1 MCATLLF
8 VIKLIRGQASSHHLP
23 RKGLWKMVARSLVGP
38 DWFTSSDPAAAL
50 HGNMMSRAL
59 DTTRAQSN
67 QNPACAWHAEVLV
80 AHSRHRRS
88 MRGVSSSRPC
98 CPSGS
103 RRSCSA
109 GTGRAPPR
117 RTKPAKPANSCVV
130 RGSPGG
136 ASVVQWWWWSL
147 WKWGGVDGARTVLPS
162 CASDPLTRLVPPL
175 ISGFSHR

>member
-1 MCATLLF
+1 MCVQLFSSSSNSSGAKPALTTCRGKDCERWLRDRWSARTGSQVATLRQHCTATCLEHWTQLEPK
-8 VIKLIRGQASSHHLP
+8 VT
-23 RKGLWKMVARSLVGP
+23 RSLHP
-38 DWFTSSDPAAAL
+38 
-50 HGNMMSRAL
+50 
-59 DTTRAQSN
+59 
-67 QNPACAWHAEVLV
+67 EVLV

-98 CPSGS
+98 YPSGS

-175 ISGFSHR
+175 MSGFPHR